1 MRQEDPARRRAIL
14 QTAGRILVAD
24 PAAPVSAVCTG
35 AGVSRATFYR
45 YFPSRAALLEAL
57 DVEPDPGTRERIL
70 AAAIE
75 LLERDGLARLSMDD
89 VADRAGVSR
98 ASVYRLYPGKSAL
111 FAALLAAESP
121 FAEVSATLHRLHD
134 RPPREVLPLVLRIL
148 DRVLTPRIGVL
159 RALMLEVSVGT
170 PEAVEAAEA
179 ALRPMFGE
187 VSAYFAGQM
196 DAGTVRRMHPLLA
209 GQALVGPFLLHLVG
223 RPFVAPIAH
232 PEVDTARAAEEFARV
247 ALRGLAPDPTEE

>member
-1 MRQEDPARRRAIL
+1 M
-14 QTAGRILVAD
+14 
-24 PAAPVSAVCTG
+24 
-35 AGVSRATFYR
+35 
-45 YFPSRAALLEAL
+45 
-57 DVEPDPGTRERIL
+57 
-70 AAAIE
+70 
-75 LLERDGLARLSMDD
+75 
-89 VADRAGVSR
+89 
-98 ASVYRLYPGKSAL
+98 
-111 FAALLAAESP
+111 
-121 FAEVSATLHRLHD
+121 
-134 RPPREVLPLVLRIL
+134 LRIL

-232 PEVDTARAAEEFARV
+232 PGVDTARAAEDVRPGRPAR
-247 ALRGLAPDPTEE
+247 AGTDPTEE